1 LTAREAAALRK
12 GLGSENVIEGAPVMG
27 SEDFGLFGLEG
38 HQIPTLQ
45 LRVGAIDADRI
56 ANSQKTG
63 VPLPS
68 LHSALFWPVPEP
80 TLRTAVKAMTLA
92 VMELMKK

>member
-1 LTAREAAALRK
+1 
-12 GLGSENVIEGAPVMG
+12 M
-27 SEDFGLFGLEG
+27 
-38 HQIPTLQ
+38 
-45 LRVGAIDADRI
+45 LRVGAIDTDRI
-56 ANSQKTG
+56 ASSQKTG

-80 TLRTAVKAMTLA
+80 TIRTGVKAMTLA